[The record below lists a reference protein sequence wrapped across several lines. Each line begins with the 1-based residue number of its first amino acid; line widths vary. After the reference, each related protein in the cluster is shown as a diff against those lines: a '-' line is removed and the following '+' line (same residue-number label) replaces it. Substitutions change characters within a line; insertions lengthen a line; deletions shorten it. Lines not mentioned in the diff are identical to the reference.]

1 MTRFSHLTLRNFLIA
16 LHDLLVTTAALFAAF
31 YLRFEGGDGFYDR
44 LPLLLQILPYFL
56 AFSVVVFFVFNLT
69 TTKWR
74 FISLPDAL
82 NILRVASVLTVALL
96 VLDYI
101 FVAPNVRGAFFL
113 GKVTIVL
120 YWFLEVSFLSALR
133 FAYRYF
139 RYTRVRH
146 HAREETMKRLALL
159 VLAGLAIG
167 VPTAPPAWAQ
177 EFPTR
182 QITLIAPWPAGGAVD
197 AICRALAQPLSE
209 RLGKSVVVENRPGAG
224 SVIGTAAGAKA
235 APDGYTMVM
244 AGSGSLA
251 ISATMY
257 KKLPYDPVKDFIP
270 LTMGAKIPFVLVVN
284 PSLPVHSPAE
294 LVAYAKANPG
304 KLSFASG
311 GPGSPHHLYGEL
323 LKSMTGIEMT
333 HVPYKG
339 SAPAL
344 TDVIAGHVP
353 LLFSDTVPSLPQIRE
368 GKVRA
373 LGVSTAVRLPSAPE
387 IPPIAEGGVPGF
399 DAAGWGVF
407 SVPAGTPK
415 EVVSKLQAA
424 LNSVL
429 ALPEVQQQIIRLG
442 MIPEEPSSPEELQ
455 RFINGEIAR
464 WGKVV
469 QQAGLAGTE

>member
-1 MTRFSHLTLRNFLIA
+1 
-16 LHDLLVTTAALFAAF
+16 
-31 YLRFEGGDGFYDR
+31 
-44 LPLLLQILPYFL
+44 
-56 AFSVVVFFVFNLT
+56 
-69 TTKWR
+69 
-74 FISLPDAL
+74 
-82 NILRVASVLTVALL
+82 
-96 VLDYI
+96 
-101 FVAPNVRGAFFL
+101 
-113 GKVTIVL
+113 
-120 YWFLEVSFLSALR
+120 
-133 FAYRYF
+133 
-139 RYTRVRH
+139 
-146 HAREETMKRLALL
+146 MKRLALL
-159 VLAGLAIG
+159 VLAGLAVG
-167 VPTAPPAWAQ
+167 APTAAWAQ
-177 EFPTR
+177 DFPTR

-209 RLGKSVVVENRPGAG
+209 RLGRSGVVENRPGAG
-224 SVIGTAAGAKA
+224 SGIGTAPRAKA

-284 PSLPVHSPAE
+284 PSLPAHSPAE

-339 SAPAL
+339 SA
-344 TDVIAGHVP
+344 P

-424 LNSVL
+424 LNGVL
-429 ALPEVQQQIIRLG
+429 VLPEVQQQIIRLG
-442 MIPEEPSSPEELQ
+442 MIPGEPSSPEQLQ

>member
-1 MTRFSHLTLRNFLIA
+1 
-16 LHDLLVTTAALFAAF
+16 
-31 YLRFEGGDGFYDR
+31 
-44 LPLLLQILPYFL
+44 
-56 AFSVVVFFVFNLT
+56 
-69 TTKWR
+69 
-74 FISLPDAL
+74 
-82 NILRVASVLTVALL
+82 
-96 VLDYI
+96 
-101 FVAPNVRGAFFL
+101 
-113 GKVTIVL
+113 
-120 YWFLEVSFLSALR
+120 
-133 FAYRYF
+133 
-139 RYTRVRH
+139 
-146 HAREETMKRLALL
+146 MKRLALL
-159 VLAGLAIG
+159 VLAGLAVG
-167 VPTAPPAWAQ
+167 VPTAPLVWAQ
-177 EFPTR
+177 DFPTR

-209 RLGKSVVVENRPGAG
+209 RLGRSVVVENRPGAG

-257 KKLPYDPVKDFIP
+257 KKLPYDPVKDLIP

-339 SAPAL
+339 SAP
-344 TDVIAGHVP
+344 

-424 LNSVL
+424 LNGVL
-429 ALPEVQQQIIRLG
+429 VLPEVQQQIIRLG
-442 MIPEEPSSPEELQ
+442 MIPGEPSSPEQLQ

>member
-1 MTRFSHLTLRNFLIA
+1 MKRFS
-16 LHDLLVTTAALFAAF
+16 
-31 YLRFEGGDGFYDR
+31 
-44 LPLLLQILPYFL
+44 LLL
-56 AFSVVVFFVFNLT
+56 
-69 TTKWR
+69 
-74 FISLPDAL
+74 FI
-82 NILRVASVLTVALL
+82 
-96 VLDYI
+96 
-101 FVAPNVRGAFFL
+101 
-113 GKVTIVL
+113 
-120 YWFLEVSFLSALR
+120 
-133 FAYRYF
+133 
-139 RYTRVRH
+139 
-146 HAREETMKRLALL
+146 
-159 VLAGLAIG
+159 GLAIG
-167 VPTAPPAWAQ
+167 LQAAPIARAQ
-177 EFPTR
+177 DYPTR
-182 QITLIAPWPAGGAVD
+182 QIILIAPWPAGGAVD
-197 AICRALAQPLSE
+197 AVCRAVAPHLSD

-235 APDGYTMVM
+235 SPDGYTMVM

-270 LTMGAKIPFVLVVN
+270 LTLGAKIPFVLVVN
-284 PSLPVHSPAE
+284 PALPVHSVAE
-294 LVAYAKANPG
+294 LVKYAKDNPG

-353 LLFSDTVPSLPQIRE
+353 LLFSDTVPALPQIKE

-373 LGVSTAVRLPSAPE
+373 LGVSTATRLPSAPD
-387 IPPIAEGGVPGF
+387 IPPIAEAGVPGF

-407 SVPAGTPK
+407 SVPAGTPPK
-415 EVVSKLQAA
+415 VTEKLKAA
-424 LNSVL
+424 LDSAM
-429 ALPEVQQQIIRLG
+429 ALPDVQQQIIKLG
-442 MIPEEPSSPEELQ
+442 MIPGTAATTEELQ
-455 RFINGEIAR
+455 RFIASEIAR